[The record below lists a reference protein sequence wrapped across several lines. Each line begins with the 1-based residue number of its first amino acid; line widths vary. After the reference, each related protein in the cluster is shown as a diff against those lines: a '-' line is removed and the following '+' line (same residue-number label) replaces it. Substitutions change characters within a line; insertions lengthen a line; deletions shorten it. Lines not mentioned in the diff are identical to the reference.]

1 MTGGMSDPE
10 LVQTIKDN
18 GDKVVCQKV
27 CMAFN
32 EPKDEDCG
40 MDTKIRVNLFGQ
52 EYEKYAAAC

>member
-1 MTGGMSDPE
+1 MTGGMSDPA

-40 MDTKIRVNLFGQ
+40 MDTKFRVNLFGQ
-52 EYEKYAAAC
+52 